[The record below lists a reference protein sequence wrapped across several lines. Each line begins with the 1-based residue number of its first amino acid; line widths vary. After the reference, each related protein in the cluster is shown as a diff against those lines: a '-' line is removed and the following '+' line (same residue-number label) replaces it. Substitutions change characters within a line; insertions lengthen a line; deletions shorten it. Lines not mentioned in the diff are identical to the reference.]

1 MWTPNL
7 KKSLLFH
14 WTSEHLQ
21 KVTFIFIMFIHV
33 LKTTDLRSAATATL
47 FSPMS
52 IRPQRE
58 AHFAWGMEPRR
69 LGHLDLPFSP

>member
-1 MWTPNL
+1 MNQEIINT
-7 KKSLLFH
+7 SLDH
-14 WTSEHLQ
+14 EHLQ
-21 KVTFIFIMFIHV
+21 KGTFIFIMSIHV

-58 AHFAWGMEPRR
+58 AHFAWGTEPRR
-69 LGHLDLPFSP
+69 VTNLYEPFSP